1 MGRIR
6 TVKPELLRHEALQ
19 DLEAKNPAAKP
30 MLVFI
35 GLFTQCDRM
44 GRFEWKPRH
53 LKLDILPF
61 LDFKMEN
68 TLDLLERS
76 GFIKRYK
83 VEGKTYGHI
92 PTWHLHQRITG
103 QESKSPPRCPP
114 PPVGGNTEETLDV
127 SLGNNTHSEPE
138 EGKKRE
144 RGRKP
149 SSKTPSELAAD
160 LKLEPSLEVW
170 FEACWFDVYPQ
181 QVVQEGVL
189 INVNRGRP
197 ALARERFA
205 RCCKKWKPVAIYL
218 ALRGYL
224 KKDPQVKKGYIQ
236 EFSTFLGP
244 EKPIATSKRTLES
257 YLESVFPFLEAHPTI
272 DALTAPPESDEAFR
286 ALVKQDEKEAVAH
299 G

>member
-6 TVKPELLRHEALQ
+6 TVKPELLRHEKLQ
-19 DLEAKNPAAKP
+19 ELEQKHAEARP

-61 LDFKMEN
+61 VDFKMEN

-76 GFIKRYK
+76 GFIKRYV

-92 PTWHLHQRITG
+92 PTWSLHQRITG
-103 QESKSPPRCPP
+103 QEATAPPRYPEPP
-114 PPVGGNTEETLDV
+114 AGGNTEEIPSD
-127 SLGNNTHSEPE
+127 SIGNNTHRE
-138 EGKKRE
+138 EEAPKSRE

-149 SSKTPSELAAD
+149 KGKTPQELAAD
-160 LKLEPSLEVW
+160 LKLEPELEAW

-189 INVNRGRP
+189 VTVNRGRP
-197 ALARERFA
+197 ALARERFE
-205 RCCKKWKPVAIYL
+205 RCCKKWKPVAIWL

-257 YLESVFPFLEAHPTI
+257 YLESVFPFLEAHPSI

-286 ALVKQDEKEAVAH
+286 ALVKQDEVAH
-299 G
+299 V